1 MIRKIMYIT
10 ITVKMVKTIRFC
22 LALGF
27 FVYTKN
33 HTMSKFK
40 LDLTFY
46 FFMLFICDRANR
58 LT

>member
-1 MIRKIMYIT
+1 MYIT

-40 LDLTFY
+40 LDLTY
-46 FFMLFICDRANR
+46 DFICYLFVIERID
-58 LT
+58 